1 MIIKFGRL
9 CMAMV
14 VAATALSGC
23 SGSENNEKS
32 MSENQVNPAIENIM
46 TRMSVRSYTDRT
58 VSADTV
64 EVLLRAA
71 MAAPTAVNKQPW
83 HFFVVRGEKVRNAI
97 ADSLEYGKHALREA
111 SVAIVVAG
119 DSMRFLEGEEA
130 SGFWVEDCSAAA
142 ENLLLAAHSMGLGA
156 VWCGVYPISE
166 RVNMLRK
173 LLGAGDNIVPMCII
187 PVGYP
192 SGENTPKD
200 KWDAAKVTYLE

>member
-9 CMAMV
+9 CMAVAV
-14 VAATALSGC
+14 VATALSAC

-32 MSENQVNPAIENIM
+32 MSENQINPAIENIM
-46 TRMSVRSYTDRT
+46 TRMSVRSYTDRQ
-58 VSADTV
+58 VSTDTV

-83 HFFVVRGEKVRNAI
+83 HFFVVRDEKLRNAI

-119 DSMRFLEGEEA
+119 DSTRFLEGEEA

-200 KWDAAKVTYLE
+200 KWDTAKVTYLE

>member
-9 CMAMV
+9 CMAVAV
-14 VAATALSGC
+14 VATALSAC

-32 MSENQVNPAIENIM
+32 MSENQINPAIENIM
-46 TRMSVRSYTDRT
+46 TRMSVRSYTDRQ
-58 VSADTV
+58 VSTDTV

-83 HFFVVRGEKVRNAI
+83 HFFVVRDEKLRNAI

-119 DSMRFLEGEEA
+119 DSTRFLEGEEA

-200 KWDAAKVTYLE
+200 KWDTAKVTYME

>member
-1 MIIKFGRL
+1 
-9 CMAMV
+9 MAVAV
-14 VAATALSGC
+14 VATALSAC

-32 MSENQVNPAIENIM
+32 MSENQINPAIENIM
-46 TRMSVRSYTDRT
+46 TRMSVRSYTDRQ
-58 VSADTV
+58 VSTDTV

-83 HFFVVRGEKVRNAI
+83 HFFVVRDEKLRNAI

-119 DSMRFLEGEEA
+119 DSTRFLEGEEA

-173 LLGAGDNIVPMCII
+173 ILGAGDNIVPMCII

-200 KWDAAKVTYLE
+200 KWDTAKVTYLE

>member
-1 MIIKFGRL
+1 MIIKVGGL
-9 CMAMV
+9 CMAMA
-14 VAATALSGC
+14 VAAVALGAC
-23 SGSENNEKS
+23 SGSDKNYKS
-32 MSENQVNPAIENIM
+32 MNDNQVNPAIENIM
-46 TRMSVRSYTDRT
+46 TRMSVRSYTDRP

-83 HFFVVRGEKVRNAI
+83 HFFVVRDEKVRNAI
-97 ADSLEYGKHALREA
+97 ADSLEYGKHALRGA

-119 DSMRFLEGEEA
+119 DSTRFLEGEEA

-166 RVNMLRK
+166 RVESLQK
-173 LLGAGDNIVPMCII
+173 ALGCEPAIVPMCII

-192 SGENTPKD
+192 AGENSPKD
-200 KWDAAKVTYLE
+200 KWDPAKVTYLE